1 MTTHRISSLLVV
13 PLARGNPVLPG
24 KREEFRYLFKTL
36 ARVTGVR
43 MAVAGF
49 SVEEMRLRG
58 TKMLHNR
65 ATGRPGDELVITVV
79 NESPF
84 TNTPALFLD
93 LREPATL

>member
-1 MTTHRISSLLVV
+1 LLVV

-24 KREEFRYLFKTL
+24 KKEEFRFRFKTL
-36 ARVTGVR
+36 ARVTCIR
-43 MAVAGF
+43 MAVPGF
-49 SVEEMRLRG
+49 YVDEVRLRG
-58 TKMLHNR
+58 KKMLHNR

-79 NESPF
+79 NDSPS